1 MSNERVTQ
9 LGTLGLEVSDLG
21 RWEQFATGTL
31 GLECSDRDPDGAVF
45 LRMDEHHHRFA
56 LRQGPRDDIAYAGW
70 LAPDEAALHA
80 IAERVGAQ
88 GAAVNWRTTAE
99 ARQRRVAAFIR
110 LRDPSGVATEVGCGP
125 LVQPDRPFTSP
136 RDIAGFASDLGL
148 GHIVLAVDDYDASLR
163 FYRDG
168 LGLKISDYID
178 LDVGGPGT
186 TRAAF
191 FHCGPRHHSL
201 AIVQMAAP
209 QRLHHFMLQVRTLRD
224 VGTTFDRC
232 RDAAVPIT
240 MELGCHTNDR
250 MVSFYAQTPS
260 GFHVEAGHG
269 GVTIDADAW
278 QVRTYQA
285 ASTWGHRPPSAPS
298 ATSSAVPSAAPSPQP
313 AAVA

>member
-1 MSNERVTQ
+1 MSIERVTQ
-9 LGTLGLEVSDLG
+9 LGTLGFEVSNLAS
-21 RWEQFATGTL
+21 WEKFATGIL
-31 GLECSDRDPDGAVF
+31 GLECGDRDPDGAVF
-45 LRMDEHHHRFA
+45 LRMDEHHHRFV

-70 LAPDEAALHA
+70 LAPDEAALRA

-88 GAAVNWRTTAE
+88 GADVSWGTAAE

-110 LRDPSGVATEVGCGP
+110 MRDPSGVANEVGCGP
-125 LVQPDRPFTSP
+125 LVQTNRPFTSP
-136 RDIAGFASDLGL
+136 RDIAGFEASELGL

-168 LGLKISDYID
+168 LGLRISDYID
-178 LDVGGPGT
+178 LDMGGSRT
-186 TRAAF
+186 ARAAF

-201 AIVQMAAP
+201 AIVQVAAP
-209 QRLHHFMLQVRTLRD
+209 KRMHHFMLQVRNLRD

-260 GFHVEAGHG
+260 GFHVEYGHG
-269 GVTIDADAW
+269 GVEIDDEVW
-278 QVRTYQA
+278 QVQTYQE
-285 ASTWGHRPPSAPS
+285 ASTWGHRPP
-298 ATSSAVPSAAPSPQP
+298 AVPSAVSPAQP
-313 AAVA
+313 AEVA

>member
-9 LGTLGLEVSDLG
+9 LGTLGFEVSNLAG
-21 RWEQFATGTL
+21 WEKFATGVL
-31 GLECSDRDPDGAVF
+31 GLECSDRDPDGTVF

-56 LRQGPRDDIAYAGW
+56 LQQGPRDDIAYAGW
-70 LAPDEAALHA
+70 LASDEAALRA
-80 IAERVGAQ
+80 IAERLGAQ
-88 GAAVNWRTTAE
+88 GAAVSWGTAAE
-99 ARQRRVAAFIR
+99 ARQRRVSAFIR
-110 LRDPSGVATEVGCGP
+110 LHDPSGVVTEVGCGP
-125 LVQPDRPFTSP
+125 LVQPDRTFASP
-136 RDIAGFASDLGL
+136 RDIAGFEASDLGL
-148 GHIVLAVDDYDASLR
+148 GHIVLSVDDYDASLR

-168 LGLKISDYID
+168 LGLLISDYID
-178 LDVGGPGT
+178 FDMGGRP

-201 AIVQMAAP
+201 AIVQVAAP
-209 QRLHHFMLQVRTLRD
+209 KRLHHFMLQVRNLRD

-260 GFHVEAGHG
+260 GFHVEYGHG
-269 GVTIDADAW
+269 GVEIDDEVW
-278 QVRTYQA
+278 QVQTYQA
-285 ASTWGHRPPSAPS
+285 ASTWGHRPP
-298 ATSSAVPSAAPSPQP
+298 AVPSTQP